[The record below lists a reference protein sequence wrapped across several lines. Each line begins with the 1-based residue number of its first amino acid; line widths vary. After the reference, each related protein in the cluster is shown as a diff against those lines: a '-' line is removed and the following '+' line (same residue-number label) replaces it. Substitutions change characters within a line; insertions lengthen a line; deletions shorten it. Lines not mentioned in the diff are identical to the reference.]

1 MTRRWSYH
9 NPVRI
14 SFGWNALDNIAGLL
28 AGRAYALVTH
38 PDAPLA
44 PHAERLIAHAGRPLA
59 VINQVQ
65 PNPSLTTLLSACQ
78 QLQTA
83 GAAPQVLVA
92 LGGGSV
98 IDTAK
103 YLAAG
108 AGDWKSVADHLRDGA
123 PLKTTALPTIAI
135 PTTAGTGSDVT
146 CWATVWDPEHARK
159 LSLARDDL
167 FPEAVL
173 VDPALTVGLPW
184 AVTLASGL
192 DALSHALESLWNINA
207 NPVSRG
213 LAVASARDILE
224 GLSGL
229 RADLGDRRAREKMS
243 LGALRAGLAFSNTQ
257 TALAHNISYTI
268 TLEQRVS
275 HGLACSFCLPDV
287 MEAALGADPQ
297 CDAALAEI
305 FGDLPGASS
314 RLRAFMSDVGVSTDF
329 RDYGLTPERW
339 RALVTEA
346 SAGPRGRN
354 FIGALARF
362 PFPPPPASKRV
373 GGQA

>member
-1 MTRRWSYH
+1 MSDWIYR
-9 NPVRI
+9 NPVRVA
-14 SFGWNALDNIAGLL
+14 FGWNALDDIADLI

-44 PHAERLIAHAGRPLA
+44 PHVERLVARAGSPVV
-59 VINQVQ
+59 VIDQVQ
-65 PNPSLTTLLSACQ
+65 PNPSLAMLQGACQ
-78 QLQTA
+78 QLQA
-83 GAAPQVLVA
+83 SSQAPQVLVA

-103 YLAAG
+103 FLAAG
-108 AGDWKSVADHLRDGA
+108 AGDWGRVANHLRDGA
-123 PLKTTALPTIAI
+123 PLTTAALPIIAI

-146 CWATVWDPEHARK
+146 RWATIWDPEHARK

-167 FPEAVL
+167 YPEAVL

-184 AVTLASGL
+184 RVTLASGL
-192 DALSHALESLWNINA
+192 DALSHALESLWNVNA
-207 NPVSRG
+207 NPLSRG
-213 LAVASARDILE
+213 LAVAAARDILA
-224 GLSGL
+224 GLTGL
-229 RADLGDRRAREKMS
+229 RADIGDLDARSRMS

-257 TALAHNISYTI
+257 TALAHNISYAI
-268 TLEQRVS
+268 TLEHGVA

-287 MEAALGADPQ
+287 MDAALGADPD

-305 FGDLPGASS
+305 FGDLSKASDG
-314 RLRAFMSDVGVSTDF
+314 LRGFLAGVGVSSDF

-346 SAGPRGRN
+346 SEGPRGRN
-354 FIGALARF
+354 FLGAIARF
-362 PFPPPPASKRV
+362 PFPAAAPDRAGV
-373 GGQA
+373 QA